1 MRINTVDFELTDG
14 YQWVKTIAKTH
25 YLVISGTGLPSG
37 DVDFGYYDID
47 FLSDDI
53 DIDQLDELITEYYS
67 SVSDFFLASTDDDRQ
82 QQYQYIAEM
91 IAEQEWGIE
100 PRKTCLI
107 TAKEAEN
114 NNGDDLLQLVKEK
127 MAE

>member
-1 MRINTVDFELTDG
+1 MQINTVDFELTDE

-25 YLVISGTGLPSG
+25 YLVINGTELPSG

-67 SVSDFFLASTDDDRQ
+67 SASDFFLASTDDDRQ

-91 IAEQEWGIE
+91 IAEQGWNIDPLNTCVLTAEEIE
-100 PRKTCLI
+100 G
-107 TAKEAEN
+107 ANEN
-114 NNGDDLLQLVKEK
+114 LLLEMIKEK
-127 MAE
+127 MR

>member
-1 MRINTVDFELTDG
+1 MQINTVDFELTDE

-25 YLVISGTGLPSG
+25 YLVINGTELPSG

-53 DIDQLDELITEYYS
+53 DIDQLDRLINEYYF

-100 PRKTCLI
+100 PRKTCLL

>member
-1 MRINTVDFELTDG
+1 MQINTVDFELTDG
-14 YQWVKTIAKTH
+14 YQWVKTIDKTH
-25 YLVISGTGLPSG
+25 YLVINGTGLPSG
-37 DVDFGYYDID
+37 DVDFGYY
-47 FLSDDI
+47 
-53 DIDQLDELITEYYS
+53 LDELITEYYS

-100 PRKTCLI
+100 PRKTCLL

>member
-1 MRINTVDFELTDG
+1 MQINTVDFELTDE

-25 YLVISGTGLPSG
+25 YLVINGTGLPSG

-91 IAEQEWGIE
+91 IAEQGWDIDPRNTCVLTAEEIE
-100 PRKTCLI
+100 G
-107 TAKEAEN
+107 ANEN
-114 NNGDDLLQLVKEK
+114 LLLEMIKEK
-127 MAE
+127 MR

>member
-1 MRINTVDFELTDG
+1 MQINTVDFELTDE
-14 YQWVKTIAKTH
+14 YQWVKKLSLTH
-25 YLVISGTGLPSG
+25 YLVINGNELPNG
-37 DVDFGYYDID
+37 NVDFAYCDID
-47 FLSDDI
+47 FLSGDI

-67 SVSDFFLASTDDDRQ
+67 SASDFFLASTDDDRQ

-100 PRKTCLI
+100 PRKTCLL

-114 NNGDDLLQLVKEK
+114 NYGDDLLQLVKEK

>member
-1 MRINTVDFELTDG
+1 MQINTVDFELTDE

-25 YLVISGTGLPSG
+25 YLVINGTELPSG

-53 DIDQLDELITEYYS
+53 DIDQLDRLINEYYF

-91 IAEQEWGIE
+91 IAEQGWHIDPQNTCELTAEEIE
-100 PRKTCLI
+100 G
-107 TAKEAEN
+107 ANEN
-114 NNGDDLLQLVKEK
+114 LLLEMIKEK
-127 MAE
+127 MR